1 MQLHYMIIKTIELKL
16 VNFHQR
22 TLTTQQIQALT
33 DNTRTKQRS
42 KAIDNW
48 SLLSLTSTC

>member
-1 MQLHYMIIKTIELKL
+1 MIIKTIELKL

-22 TLTTQQIQALT
+22 TLITQQIQAPA
-33 DNTRTKQRS
+33 DNTHTRQRR

-48 SLLSLTSTC
+48 SLLSLTSTY